1 MSEEQKRKQKQK
13 QRQNKKEA
21 IPRRRGRPLGSF
33 NVGLPER
40 LVRRL
45 SAADKVVALVR
56 SIAERMEHA
65 ELRGHA
71 ERALAEIVAMRGI
84 LGRLP
89 RWWRPMKR
97 DSNR

>member
-1 MSEEQKRKQKQK
+1 MEREQQQQK
-13 QRQNKKEA
+13 KKGEA
-21 IPRRRGRPLGSF
+21 TPRRRGRPVGSY

-45 SAADKVVALVR
+45 TAADKVVALVR

-65 ELRGHA
+65 ELLGHA
-71 ERALAEIVAMRGI
+71 ERALVELVAMRGI

-89 RWWRPMKR
+89 RWWRPR
-97 DSNR
+97 S